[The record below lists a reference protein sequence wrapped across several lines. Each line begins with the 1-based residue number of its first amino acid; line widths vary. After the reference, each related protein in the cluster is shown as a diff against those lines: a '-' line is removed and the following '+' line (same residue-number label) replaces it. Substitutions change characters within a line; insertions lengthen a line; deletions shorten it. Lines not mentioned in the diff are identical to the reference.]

1 MTLTVVEFLMLSW
14 LVAALLM
21 VRAWFFQR
29 RYENAAIVDVVWC
42 GTLAVMV
49 LVAARATDGD
59 PVRRALVA
67 AMVACW
73 GFRLAWHVLADRIVG
88 KSEDARYRSLRARWG
103 GRANL
108 YFFLVFQ
115 AEALGLP
122 LFLLPVLVVMENAR
136 PAFSVWEWCGVAVYI
151 LAIGGEWLA
160 DRQLTRF
167 RHTPANRGKT
177 CRTGLWRY
185 SRHPNYFFESLHWCA
200 YVVMAIGLPSWW
212 ITLIAPALMTTS
224 LLFISGIP
232 LAEAQA
238 LAARGEDYREYQ
250 RVTNAFIPW
259 FPKDTNRVQ

>member
-73 GFRLAWHVLADRIVG
+73 GFRLAWHVLADRIVA
-88 KSEDARYRSLRARWG
+88 KSEDARYRALRRRWG
-103 GRANL
+103 ARGNL

-122 LFLLPVLVVMENAR
+122 LFLLPALVLMENAR
-136 PAFSVWEWCGVAVYI
+136 PSFSAWEWGGVALYL
-151 LAIGGEWLA
+151 LAIGGEWVA

-167 RHTPANRGKT
+167 RNDPANRGRT

-185 SRHPNYFFESLHWCA
+185 SRHPNYFFESLHWWV
-200 YVVMAIGLPSWW
+200 YVVMAVDLPYWW
-212 ITLIAPALMTTS
+212 VTLIAPVLMTIS

-232 LAEAQA
+232 LAEVQA
-238 LAARGEDYREYQ
+238 LASRGEDYRDYQ
-250 RVTNAFIPW
+250 RTTSAFIPW
-259 FPKDTNRVQ
+259 FPKDRKQVQ